1 MKNEKFS
8 ISQMQSNTPLLL
20 LLLLLASFP
29 LQPASFLLPSTQIN
43 IHNTW
48 PAACYKHPLT
58 GKRFRIALCN
68 MYIHFIA
75 KKEAEEETTT
85 GEDTGQLRLKCKS
98 QTRLSRLLITS
109 FWKWGSPHGEVVQ
122 QIQSFLYVLGSFCE
136 EKMLKKKTYLA
147 VLKGANGSCRA
158 VSEFDMKNRDVAAAA
173 QFTAGQPVTL
183 VLLQRRHL
191 AAIPRLPGSFRTT
204 QIPRK

>member
-136 EKMLKKKTYLA
+136 EKMLKKKNLPCGFERSQWLLPRCQWVWHEKQRCCRRGSVYRWTARNTGSPSAPTSRRNSPPARL
-147 VLKGANGSCRA
+147 VPDHANP
-158 VSEFDMKNRDVAAAA
+158 
-173 QFTAGQPVTL
+173 T
-183 VLLQRRHL
+183 
-191 AAIPRLPGSFRTT
+191 
-204 QIPRK
+204 